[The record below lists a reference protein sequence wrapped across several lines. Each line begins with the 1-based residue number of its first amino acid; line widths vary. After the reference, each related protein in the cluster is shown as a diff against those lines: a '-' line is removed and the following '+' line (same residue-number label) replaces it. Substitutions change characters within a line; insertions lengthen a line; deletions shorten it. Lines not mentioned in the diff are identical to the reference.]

1 MLSGPTR
8 PLGRPRHAGR
18 TAAVNRHVAVIGAGI
33 EGAASAIELLRAGH
47 RVTILEPG
55 MPGGEQAASYGN
67 AGWLSS
73 HSVLPPSG
81 PGLWKQVPGFIADPL
96 GPLAIRWPH
105 LPRSAPWLLRY
116 LAAGWTE
123 ERVRGIAAAL
133 RPLLKDSPVL
143 HGALAR
149 EAGVPGLIEH
159 KGLMNA
165 WHARA
170 GFEGEAMGWR
180 IRRQLGI
187 SWTEVEGAA
196 LRDMEPDLDPAY
208 TFAVLT
214 EEAGRCLAPG
224 RYIAAL
230 VAHAQRGGAA
240 LRPVAASG
248 LRLEGE
254 SLRGVALAD
263 GSMLDCDAAVI
274 CCGIRSAP
282 LAAQAGDRVPLQ
294 TERGYHV
301 MLQGASVG
309 PRHSVSLGAA
319 KMVVNSMQDGL
330 RTAGQVEIAAT
341 DAPPDWRRAEI
352 LRDHLLRSFPGL
364 PRPFPEER
372 VKLWMGHRPSTP
384 DGLPCLGPSRRSP
397 HVVHAFGHGHVG
409 LVAGARTGRLVA
421 QLLSGQPPEIPLAPF
436 SAARFR

>member
-1 MLSGPTR
+1 MS
-8 PLGRPRHAGR
+8 
-18 TAAVNRHVAVIGAGI
+18 RHVAVIGAGI
-33 EGAASAIELLRAGH
+33 EGAASAVELLRIGH
-47 RVTILEPG
+47 QVTILEPRT
-55 MPGGEQAASYGN
+55 PGGEQAASYGN

-96 GPLAIRWPH
+96 GPLAIRWRY
-105 LPRSAPWLLRY
+105 LPQSTPWLLRY

-123 ERVRGIAAAL
+123 KRVRQIAEAL

-143 HGALAR
+143 HGGLAR
-149 EAGVPGLIEH
+149 EAGVPEVIEH

-165 WHARA
+165 WHSRA
-170 GFEGEAMGWR
+170 GFEAEAMGWG
-180 IRRQLGI
+180 IRRQVGI
-187 SWTEVEGAA
+187 SWTEIEGAA
-196 LRDMEPDLDPAY
+196 LHALEPDLNPAY
-208 TFAVLT
+208 SFAVLT

-230 VAHAQRGGAA
+230 VAHAQRQGAA
-240 LRPVAASG
+240 LRPVSATG

-254 SLRGVALAD
+254 RLRGIALAD
-263 GSMLDCDAAVI
+263 GSVLECDAAVI

-282 LAAQAGDRVPLQ
+282 LAAYAGDSVPLQ
-294 TERGYHV
+294 AERGYHV
-301 MLQGASVG
+301 VLQGALVG
-309 PRHSVSLGAA
+309 PRHSVSLSAA
-319 KMVVNSMQDGL
+319 KMVVNAMQDGL
-330 RTAGQVEIAAT
+330 RAAGQVEIAAT

-352 LRDHLLRSFPGL
+352 LRDHLLLSFPGL
-364 PRPFPEER
+364 PQSFRTER

-384 DGLPCLGPSRRSP
+384 DGLPCLGPSCRSP
-397 HVVHAFGHGHVG
+397 DVVHAFGHGHVG

-421 QLLSGQPPEIPLAPF
+421 QLLSGQPPEVPIAPF